1 MRVVALSG
9 ERLVTPFDGLS
20 PDSRYEWKKVSA
32 RTTPG
37 KCQGQTQSSKL
48 ERLLISL
55 GLETVAYAQ
64 CTSCPAGG
72 CMGQNYCYDY
82 LICDPCYGTV
92 DWPDSECGSINTG
105 YKLDGSGCLSCCGA
119 LCNSPLCDN
128 RT

>member
-1 MRVVALSG
+1 MRNAFRVTVVLLCIVVLSAGFVVLRGRHVKIVSGSRDMRVVALSG

-72 CMGQNYCYDY
+72 CMGQ
-82 LICDPCYGTV
+82 L
-92 DWPDSECGSINTG
+92 
-105 YKLDGSGCLSCCGA
+105 LL
-119 LCNSPLCDN
+119 
-128 RT
+128 